1 MPYDLAMMGA
11 DDIDALLGDDVD
23 ALLGD
28 DVDALLGDA
37 LMGAGDEDAL
47 LGALQSAL
55 LGRRRRRQQMRRGG
69 GRPPATT
76 QNQLATAISNARQA
90 AQTPQLML
98 RNEPPLINRV
108 PGVPARSRQVLPLGF
123 PTLFC
128 TNTANSGGG
137 QVTASPQKPWR
148 GGKLIVS
155 VSGTNSGNYG
165 VGLVPYIGTNPV
177 LVSPEAIDAR
187 AFPANALGNELVIES
202 AMPGILVTM
211 RYDVTPNVGAGDSV
225 IIQATWNGESIG

>member
-37 LMGAGDEDAL
+37 IMGAGDEDAL
-47 LGALQSAL
+47 LGAL
-55 LGRRRRRQQMRRGG
+55 LGRRRRRQQMRRQG

-76 QNQLATAISNARQA
+76 QNQLANAIQNARA
-90 AQTPQLML
+90 MARTPQLMV
-98 RNEPPLINRV
+98 RDEPPLINRV

-123 PTLFC
+123 PALTC
-128 TNTANSGGG
+128 TNVSNPAGGS
-137 QVTASPQKPWR
+137 VTASPQKPWR

-165 VGLVPYIGTNPV
+165 VGLVPFIGTNPV
-177 LVSPEAIDAR
+177 LVSPDPVDAR
-187 AFPANALGNELVIES
+187 SFAANALGNELTIES
-202 AMPGILVTM
+202 AMPGIIVTM
-211 RYDVTPNVGAGDSV
+211 QYNVTPTVGAGDTV
-225 IIQATWNGESIG
+225 IMQATWNGESIG